1 MENVKSI
8 NPESP
13 IIKQPPKRSNQML
26 AGGKKYECGTIL
38 GIHANFTGSH
48 TQAVADVWSETNPV
62 PVGIIAD
69 YGGKDLT
76 GKPNSLQVIG
86 VGEAELDY
94 DKMLALNP
102 YLSTIP
108 GAMNAPL
115 DQRFTLIHITK
126 RVK

>member
-1 MENVKSI
+1 MENIKTI
-8 NPESP
+8 GFKSP
-13 IIKQPPKRSNQML
+13 IIKHPPKRANQML

-38 GIHANFTGSH
+38 GIPANFTGSH
-48 TQAVADVWSETNPV
+48 TQAVADVWSSTNPV

-76 GKPNSLQVIG
+76 GKTNALQIIG
-86 VGEAELDY
+86 VGHTELDY
-94 DKMLALNP
+94 DEVVKLNP

-115 DQRFTLIHITK
+115 DQRFTNIHITK
-126 RVK
+126 RAK